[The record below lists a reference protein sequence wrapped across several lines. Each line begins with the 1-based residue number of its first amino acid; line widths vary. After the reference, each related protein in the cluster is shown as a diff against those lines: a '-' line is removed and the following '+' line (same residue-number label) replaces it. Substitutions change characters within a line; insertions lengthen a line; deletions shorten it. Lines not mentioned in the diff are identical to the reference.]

1 MSSTHF
7 MGVNISLDFDHTIL
21 YTMKYYYATL
31 LAILFALFGCN
42 STVRDSLSLAEN
54 LMLEQPDSAKIV
66 LDRIKRTDLKNRAL
80 KARFALL
87 YSQAMDKCYID
98 TDNDSLIRIAV
109 NYYSKRGSD
118 HEKAMAYYYNS
129 AVAKNAKEFDKEVEY
144 LVRAQE
150 YAEKTDDAYLKGLI
164 YSLLAQK
171 YYMQFSFEEALLL
184 YEKSAKEFE
193 KTGNLT
199 NQLYAYSGIH
209 NSLLCLDRV
218 QESIPSAQKALE
230 LAKALN
236 RTTEI
241 AIWEL
246 GIMYI
251 GNKIHNVND
260 IRRGKYL
267 LTLLD
272 KSNDVEQY
280 RRWGYI
286 YCVENKLDSAIYY
299 YNEYIA
305 NLSSFNI
312 RTSYPI
318 IELAKLYRQIGQND
332 KAILYMNK
340 YINVADSINKTER
353 EVLVQSLEKKYKT
366 QQIRE
371 SYAALRKQ
379 HTLFVVLCVLIV
391 ILLII
396 GVVYVFNR
404 YKSKIAKIQQ
414 ESEASIVQY
423 VTLQKQYDTL
433 LRNMG
438 AYTKENGE
446 QGFKLVEVLH
456 NRLNGLREL
465 SEFAY
470 YYGDTDSSK
479 RFYKKFKEHIIISKN
494 KNAILADDIIDMA
507 NMLNNGIIT
516 YLKEHYP
523 TITTYELSYCGL
535 ISLGFTPESIRILL
549 NHSNNHS
556 LYIVRTRISKKI
568 GLNRALH
575 IEEFILSLC
584 NTLSSK

>member
-1 MSSTHF
+1 
-7 MGVNISLDFDHTIL
+7 
-21 YTMKYYYATL
+21 MKYYYAAL
-31 LAILFALFGCN
+31 LAVLFALFGCN
-42 STVRDSLSLAEN
+42 TSVVRNSLSRAEC
-54 LMLEQPDSAKIV
+54 LMAESPDSAKTV
-66 LDRIKRTDLKNRAL
+66 LDSIKRTDLKNRAL

-98 TDNDSLIRIAV
+98 TDNDSLISVAL
-109 NYYSKRGSD
+109 NYYSKRGSN
-118 HEKAMAYYYNS
+118 HEKALAYYYNS
-129 AVAKNAKEFDKEVEY
+129 AVAKNAKDIDKEVEY

-193 KTGNLT
+193 KTGNLS

-209 NSLLCLDRV
+209 NSLLCLDRA
-218 QESIPSAQKALE
+218 QESIPAARKALE
-230 LAKALN
+230 LAQKLN
-236 RTTEI
+236 NIE
-241 AIWEL
+241 AASLWEL
-246 GIMYI
+246 EIMDI
-251 GNKIHNVND
+251 EHKINNVDD
-260 IRRGKYL
+260 ISRTKYL

-272 KSNDVEQY
+272 DSNDIELY
-280 RRWGYI
+280 RRWGYLYYVGNNI
-286 YCVENKLDSAIYY
+286 DSAIYY
-299 YNEYIA
+299 HQRYIA
-305 NLSSFNI
+305 NLPYFNRRSI
-312 RTSYPI
+312 CSI
-318 IELAKLYRQIGQND
+318 LDLAELYRLNNKVD
-332 KAILYMNK
+332 EVTLYMNK
-340 YINVADSINKTER
+340 YINIADSINKAER
-353 EVLVQSLEKKYKT
+353 EVLIQNLDKKYRT
-366 QQIRE
+366 QQIKE
-371 SYAALRKQ
+371 SYVALRKQ
-379 HTLFVVLCVLIV
+379 HTLFVIICVLIV
-391 ILLII
+391 IILII
-396 GVVYVFNR
+396 IAVHLFGR

-423 VTLQKQYDTL
+423 TTLQKQYDTL

-438 AYTKENGE
+438 SYTKENGE
-446 QGFKLVEVLH
+446 QGFKLVEVLQ
-456 NRLNGLREL
+456 NRLNSLREV

-479 RFYKKFKEHIIISKN
+479 KFYNKFKEHIIISKN

-507 NMLNNGIIT
+507 NMLNNGVIT

-535 ISLGFTPESIRILL
+535 ISLGFTPESIRILF

-575 IEEFILSLC
+575 IEEFISALC
-584 NTLSSK
+584 NTLSNK

>member
-1 MSSTHF
+1 
-7 MGVNISLDFDHTIL
+7 
-21 YTMKYYYATL
+21 MKYYYAAL
-31 LAILFALFGCN
+31 LAVLFALFGCN
-42 STVRDSLSLAEN
+42 TSVVRNSLSRAEG
-54 LMLEQPDSAKIV
+54 LMAESPDSAKTV
-66 LDRIKRTDLKNRAL
+66 LDSIKRSDLKNRAL

-98 TDNDSLIRIAV
+98 TDNDSLISVAL

-118 HEKAMAYYYNS
+118 HEKALAYYYNS
-129 AVAKNAKEFDKEVEY
+129 AVAKNAKDIDKEVEY

-171 YYMQFSFEEALLL
+171 YYVQFSFEEALLL

-193 KTGNLT
+193 KTGNLS

-209 NSLLCLDRV
+209 NSLLCLDRA
-218 QESIPSAQKALE
+218 QESIPAARKALE
-230 LAKALN
+230 LAQKLNNIKAASL
-236 RTTEI
+236 
-241 AIWEL
+241 WEL
-246 GIMYI
+246 EIMDI
-251 GNKIHNVND
+251 EHKINNVDD
-260 IRRGKYL
+260 ISRTKYL

-272 KSNDVEQY
+272 NSDDIERY

-299 YNEYIA
+299 YKRYIA
-305 NLSSFNI
+305 NLPSFNRQTI
-312 RTSYPI
+312 SPI
-318 IELAKLYRQIGQND
+318 LNLAELYRLTN
-332 KAILYMNK
+332 KTNETILYLNK
-340 YINVADSINKTER
+340 YINVTDSINKAER
-353 EVLVQSLEKKYKT
+353 EVLIQNLEKKYKT
-366 QQIRE
+366 QQIKE
-371 SYAALRKQ
+371 SYVALRKQ
-379 HTLFVVLCVLIV
+379 HTLFVIIGILLV

-396 GVVYVFNR
+396 GVVHLFNR
-404 YKSKIAKIQQ
+404 YKSKIVKIRQ

-423 VTLQKQYDTL
+423 TTLQKQYDTL

-456 NRLNGLREL
+456 NRLNSLREL

-479 RFYKKFKEHIIISKN
+479 KFYNKFKEHIIISRN

-507 NMLNNGIIT
+507 NMLNNGVIT

-535 ISLGFTPESIRILL
+535 ISLGFTPESIRILF

-575 IEEFILSLC
+575 IEEFISALC
-584 NTLSSK
+584 NTLSNK

>member
-1 MSSTHF
+1 
-7 MGVNISLDFDHTIL
+7 
-21 YTMKYYYATL
+21 MKYYYAAL
-31 LAILFALFGCN
+31 LAVLFALFGCN
-42 STVRDSLSLAEN
+42 TSVVRNSLSRAEG
-54 LMLEQPDSAKIV
+54 LMAESPDSAKTV
-66 LDRIKRTDLKNRAL
+66 LDSIKRTDLKNRAL

-98 TDNDSLIRIAV
+98 TDNDSLISVAL
-109 NYYSKRGSD
+109 NYYSKRGSN
-118 HEKAMAYYYNS
+118 HEKALAYYYNS
-129 AVAKNAKEFDKEVEY
+129 IIFTNQNNIEATIEN
-144 LVRAQE
+144 LVKAQE

-171 YYMQFSFEEALLL
+171 YYVQFSFEESLSL
-184 YEKSAKEFE
+184 YEKAAVEFE
-193 KTGNLT
+193 KTNNIA

-218 QESIPSAQKALE
+218 QESIPSARKALE
-230 LAKALN
+230 LAQKLNNIKAASL
-236 RTTEI
+236 
-241 AIWEL
+241 WEL
-246 GIMYI
+246 EIMDI
-251 GNKIHNVND
+251 EHKINNVDD
-260 IRRGKYL
+260 ISRTKYL

-272 KSNDVEQY
+272 NSDDIERY

-286 YCVENKLDSAIYY
+286 YSTENKIDSAICYY
-299 YNEYIA
+299 DKYIV
-305 NLSSFNI
+305 NLSSFNR

-318 IELAKLYRQIGQND
+318 IELAKHYQQIGQKD
-332 KAILYMNK
+332 KAILYLNK
-340 YINVADSINKTER
+340 YINVTDSINRAER
-353 EVLVQSLEKKYKT
+353 EVLIQNLDKKYKT
-366 QQIRE
+366 QQIKE

-379 HTLFVVLCVLIV
+379 HTLFVVIGVLIV

-396 GVVYVFNR
+396 GMVYVFDR

-414 ESEASIVQY
+414 ESEASIIQY
-423 VTLQKQYDTL
+423 ATLQKQYDTL
-433 LRNMG
+433 LLNMG

-446 QGFKLVEVLH
+446 QGFKLVEVLQ
-456 NRLNGLREL
+456 NRLNSLREV

-479 RFYKKFKEHIIISKN
+479 KFYNKFKEHIIISRN

-507 NMLNNGIIT
+507 NMLNNGVIT

-535 ISLGFTPESIRILL
+535 ISLGFTPESIRILF

-575 IEEFILSLC
+575 IEEFISALC
-584 NTLSSK
+584 NTLSNK

>member
-1 MSSTHF
+1 
-7 MGVNISLDFDHTIL
+7 
-21 YTMKYYYATL
+21 MKYYYVAL
-31 LAILFALFGCN
+31 FAILSSLFGCN
-42 STVRDSLSLAEN
+42 ISTVRDTLNKAQG
-54 LMLEQPDSAKIV
+54 LMLEQPDSAKTV
-66 LDRIKRTDLKNRAL
+66 LDGIKRTDLKNRAL
-80 KARFALL
+80 KAQFALL

-98 TDNDSLIRIAV
+98 TDNDSLISVAL

-118 HEKAMAYYYNS
+118 HEKALSYYYRGVI
-129 AVAKNAKEFDKEVEY
+129 ARNAKDIDKEVEY

-171 YYMQFSFEEALLL
+171 YYIQFSFEEALLL

-193 KTGNLT
+193 KTGNLS

-209 NSLLCLDRV
+209 NSLLGLGRN
-218 QESIPSAQKALE
+218 QESIKYADVALK
-230 LAKALN
+230 LAYKLN
-236 RTTEI
+236 SINDIIR
-241 AIWEL
+241 WEL
-246 GIMYI
+246 EIINITGRWSADNI
-251 GNKIHNVND
+251 NKIRPLVNKLDKNND
-260 IRRGKYL
+260 IESFRL
-267 LTLLD
+267 LGHLWRL
-272 KSNDVEQY
+272 
-280 RRWGYI
+280 
-286 YCVENKLDSAIYY
+286 ENKLDSAIYY
-299 YNEYIA
+299 YNKYIA
-305 NLSSFNI
+305 NLPYMNH
-312 RTSYPI
+312 RTSRSLLLLA
-318 IELAKLYRQIGQND
+318 ELNRQNDKHD

-340 YINVADSINKTER
+340 YIDVADSINKAER
-353 EVLVQSLEKKYKT
+353 EVLIQNLDKKYRT
-366 QQIRE
+366 QQIKE
-371 SYAALRKQ
+371 SYVALRKQ
-379 HTLFVVLCVLIV
+379 HTLFVIICVLIV
-391 ILLII
+391 IILII
-396 GVVYVFNR
+396 IAVHLFGR

-423 VTLQKQYDTL
+423 TTLQKQYDTL

-446 QGFKLVEVLH
+446 QGFKLVEVLQ
-456 NRLNGLREL
+456 NRLNSLREV

-479 RFYKKFKEHIIISKN
+479 KFYNKFKEHIIISKN

-507 NMLNNGIIT
+507 NMLNNGVIT

-535 ISLGFTPESIRILL
+535 ISLGFTPESIRILF

-575 IEEFILSLC
+575 IEEFISALC
-584 NTLSSK
+584 NTLSNK

>member
-1 MSSTHF
+1 
-7 MGVNISLDFDHTIL
+7 MGVNISPDFDHTIL

-230 LAKALN
+230 LAQ
-236 RTTEI
+236 
-241 AIWEL
+241 
-246 GIMYI
+246 
-251 GNKIHNVND
+251 
-260 IRRGKYL
+260 
-267 LTLLD
+267 
-272 KSNDVEQY
+272 KSNDDKSIVYWQMENVKITEGWSKDNINKAKEFNNILKRYNDIDRFILQGNIYKVEH
-280 RRWGYI
+280 
-286 YCVENKLDSAIYY
+286 KLDSAIYY
-299 YNEYIA
+299 YNLYI
-305 NLSSFNI
+305 NKLSSLNKI
-312 RTSYPI
+312 TSETLLVLA
-318 IELAKLYRQIGQND
+318 ELYKENHHND
-332 KAILYMNK
+332 KAILYLNR
-340 YINVADSINKTER
+340 YIYVADSINKTER

-366 QQIRE
+366 QQIKE
-371 SYAALRKQ
+371 SYVALRKQ

-479 RFYKKFKEHIIISKN
+479 RFYKKFKEHIIISRN

>member
-1 MSSTHF
+1 
-7 MGVNISLDFDHTIL
+7 MGVNISPDFDHTIL

-479 RFYKKFKEHIIISKN
+479 RFYKKFKEHIIISRN

>member
-1 MSSTHF
+1 
-7 MGVNISLDFDHTIL
+7 
-21 YTMKYYYATL
+21 MKYYYAAL
-31 LAILFALFGCN
+31 LAVLFALFGCN
-42 STVRDSLSLAEN
+42 TSVVRNSLSRAEC
-54 LMLEQPDSAKIV
+54 LMAESPDSAKTV
-66 LDRIKRTDLKNRAL
+66 LDSIKRTDLKNRAL

-98 TDNDSLIRIAV
+98 TDNDSLISVAL
-109 NYYSKRGSD
+109 NYYSKRGSN
-118 HEKAMAYYYNS
+118 HEKALAYYYNS
-129 AVAKNAKEFDKEVEY
+129 AVAKNAKDIDKEVEY

-171 YYMQFSFEEALLL
+171 YYVQFSFEESLSL
-184 YEKSAKEFE
+184 YEKAAVEFE
-193 KTGNLT
+193 KTDNIA

-209 NSLLCLDRV
+209 NSLLFLDRRE
-218 QESIPSAQKALE
+218 ESIASAEKALK
-230 LAKALN
+230 LSKVLNHTTKIAL
-236 RTTEI
+236 
-241 AIWEL
+241 WEL
-246 GIMYI
+246 EIMDI
-251 GNKIHNVND
+251 EHKINNVDD
-260 IRRGKYL
+260 ISRTKYL

-272 KSNDVEQY
+272 NSDDIERY

-299 YNEYIA
+299 YKRYIV
-305 NLSSFNI
+305 NLQSFNRQTI
-312 RTSYPI
+312 RPI
-318 IELAKLYRQIGQND
+318 LNLVELYRLNNKTD
-332 KAILYMNK
+332 EVILYMNK
-340 YINVADSINKTER
+340 YINIADSINKAER
-353 EVLVQSLEKKYKT
+353 EVLIQNLDKKYRT
-366 QQIRE
+366 QQIKE
-371 SYAALRKQ
+371 SYTALRKQ
-379 HTLFVVLCVLIV
+379 HTLFVIICILIV
-391 ILLII
+391 IILII
-396 GVVYVFNR
+396 SAVYLFSR
-404 YKSKIAKIQQ
+404 YKSKIEKIQQ

-423 VTLQKQYDTL
+423 ATLQKQYDTL

-479 RFYKKFKEHIIISKN
+479 KFYNKFKEHIIISKN
-494 KNAILADDIIDMA
+494 RNAILADDIIDMA
-507 NMLNNGIIT
+507 NMLNNGVIT

-535 ISLGFTPESIRILL
+535 ISLGFTPESIRILF

-575 IEEFILSLC
+575 IEEFISALC
-584 NTLSSK
+584 NTLSNK